1 MASVQKE
8 IDPIFLRK
16 ATTREE
22 LMALGREINALAGI
36 PAPPPMTREEL
47 HAAIE
52 KLRADQIASGIRP
65 EDNGGSRELL
75 RMRYGN
81 DWETGTMD

>member
-1 MASVQKE
+1 MASVHKE

-22 LMALGREINALAGI
+22 LMALGREFNALAGI

-47 HAAIE
+47 NAAIE
-52 KLRADQIASGIRP
+52 QLHVDQ
-65 EDNGGSRELL
+65 
-75 RMRYGN
+75 
-81 DWETGTMD
+81 